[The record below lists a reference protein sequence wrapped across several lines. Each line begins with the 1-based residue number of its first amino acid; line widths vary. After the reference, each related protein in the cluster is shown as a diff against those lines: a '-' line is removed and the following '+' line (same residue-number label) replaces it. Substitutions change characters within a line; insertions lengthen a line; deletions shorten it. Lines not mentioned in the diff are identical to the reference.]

1 MRIYA
6 IRWNTGGF
14 AVVAANSKR
23 QARER
28 FDEWGDTSD
37 FPDDEIREIEHFGA
51 DFTARDPIV
60 DVPMDTFTFDVDFSG
75 VCDPLLP
82 SGLFDD
88 DDKAEG

>member
-28 FDEWGDTSD
+28 FEEWGDASD
-37 FPDDEIREIEHFGA
+37 FPDDEIHEVESFGA
-51 DFTARDPIV
+51 DFTPREV
-60 DVPMDTFTFDVDFSG
+60 GGDVPVDTFTFDVDFSG
-75 VCDPLLP
+75 ALLP
-82 SGLFDD
+82 LFDD
-88 DDKAEG
+88 DKTKG